1 MVDKKLELN
10 DDDLENVT
18 GGAGVGNIEDSS
30 ILNDLEPG
38 RELILED
45 WWGKDLA
52 KLEYAG
58 SYEKHVLKGSR
69 TGSKYYYVMCLVKE
83 IYVDEIEDA
92 HGNKVNVGQTA
103 EFSAQDLD
111 YFENR

>member
-1 MVDKKLELN
+1 MLDKKLELS
-10 DDDLENVT
+10 DDDLENIT
-18 GGAGVGNIEDSS
+18 GGAGVGNISDSS
-30 ILNDLEPG
+30 VLNDLTPG

-58 SYEKHVLKGSR
+58 SYERHYLKGSR
-69 TGSKYYYVMCLVKE
+69 TGAHYYNVKCLVKE
-83 IYVDEIEDA
+83 IYVDEIEDVY
-92 HGNKVNVGQTA
+92 GNNVNVGQIA
-103 EFSAQDLD
+103 EFSAKDLD